1 MDPLSTTASIIA
13 ILQLSSD
20 VVKYIIGA
28 TGATKDRRRLRE
40 EILACESVLLQL
52 QDHADD
58 ADEGTKWW
66 EKIRALEG
74 PDKPLYR
81 LGIALEAV
89 MAKLE
94 PKKSLDKALSVLKW
108 PFDEKEVEKLI
119 SAMQREKSLLQL
131 AMTNECRELIRE
143 VKKSSGEN
151 KELLMELIQT
161 IKDNATEDMGQFT
174 KLNTIL
180 VGIQESQGDLKD
192 YAGELRDQR
201 VNLEQ
206 RTILD
211 WIPTINYAPQQSDII
226 NRRQPGT
233 GQWLLD
239 SAKYQDWLKNDK
251 QTLFC
256 PGIPGAG
263 KTILTSI
270 VVENLMARFEND
282 KNIGVAYFY
291 CNFRQQDDQKA
302 EDILGNLLKQ
312 LAQGRSP
319 LPEIVVSL
327 YNSHKDK
334 QTRPSFD
341 EISRVLQSVAALY
354 SRVFIVVDALDECQ
368 TTGGCRTKLLSE
380 LFSLQAK
387 YGTNL
392 FATSRYIPEI
402 TEMFSKS
409 ISLEIRASVED
420 VRRYVDAHISHLPS
434 FVGRNPELQKE
445 IQTGIVKAIDGMFL
459 LAKLHLNSLIGKR
472 SPKAVRAALTKLP
485 TGSEAYDHAYENAME
500 RIESQ
505 VSDQEELAKQVLSW
519 ITCAR
524 RPLTISELQCA
535 LAVEVGEAELDE
547 ENLPQIGDMLSA
559 FESGAC
565 QSDDEFEERL
575 RSNPLYDYAAH
586 NWGHHARKDINLSQM
601 VFGFLGS
608 KAKVKALN
616 QALMVVKWWFGHSGY
631 SQEYPRR
638 ITGLHLAAYFGVEN
652 LARFLLGSNG
662 PDLKDSYGRTPL
674 SWAAEKGYKAVVKL
688 LLAAEGVEADSKDD
702 YGRTPL
708 SWAAEN
714 GHEAVVKLLLAEGVE
729 ADSKDKY
736 GRTPLSWAAENGHQA
751 VLKLLLAEG
760 VKADSKDVDGRTP
773 LSWAAENGHEAV
785 VKLLLAEGVEAD
797 SKDDDGRTPLSWAA
811 ENGHEAVVKLL
822 LTTDGV
828 KPDSKD
834 GFSRIPLSYA
844 FEKGHKRSLSC

>member
-28 TGATKDRRRLRE
+28 KGATKDRRRLRE
-40 EILACESVLLQL
+40 EILACESILLQL

-66 EKIRALEG
+66 EKIKALEG
-74 PDKPLYR
+74 PDTPLCR

-94 PKKSLDKALSVLKW
+94 PKKGLDKALSALKW
-108 PFDEKEVEKLI
+108 PFNEKEVEKLI
-119 SAMQREKSLLQL
+119 SAIQREKSLLQL

-143 VKKSSGEN
+143 VKKSSCKN
-151 KELLMELIQT
+151 KELLMELIQM
-161 IKDNATEDMGQFT
+161 IKDNANEDIGQFT

-180 VGIQESQGDLKD
+180 VEIQESQGNLKD

-201 VNLEQ
+201 ANLEQ

-211 WIPTINYAPQQSDII
+211 WITPIDYAPQQSDII
-226 NRRQPGT
+226 NQRQPRT

-239 SAKYQDWLKNDK
+239 SAEYQNWLKDDK

-270 VVENLMARFEND
+270 VVENLMARFGND
-282 KNIGVAYFY
+282 KNIAVAFLY
-291 CNFRQQDDQKA
+291 CNFRREDDQKA
-302 EDILGNLLKQ
+302 EHLLGSLLKQ

-319 LPEIVVSL
+319 LPESVASL
-327 YNSHKDK
+327 YDSHENKR
-334 QTRPSFD
+334 TRPSFD
-341 EISRVLQSVAALY
+341 ETTRALQSVAALY
-354 SRVFIVVDALDECQ
+354 SRVFIVIDALDECQ
-368 TTGGCRTKLLSE
+368 TTDGCRTRLLSE

-392 FATSRYIPEI
+392 FTTSRFIPEV

-409 ISLEIRASVED
+409 TSLEIRASVED
-420 VRRYVDAHISHLPS
+420 VGRYVDGHISHLPS
-434 FVGRNPELQKE
+434 FVGRNPELQEE
-445 IQTGIVKAIDGMFL
+445 IKTGIVKAIDGMFL
-459 LAKLHLNSLIGKR
+459 LAKLHLNSLVGKR

-485 TGSEAYDHAYENAME
+485 TGSEAYDDAYESAME

-505 VSDQEELAKQVLSW
+505 GTDPEELAKEVLSW

-524 RPLTISELQCA
+524 RPLTISELQYA

-547 ENLPQIGDMLSA
+547 ENLPQVGDMLSA

-575 RSNPLYDYAAH
+575 RSNPPYDYAAH
-586 NWGHHARKDINLSQM
+586 NWGHHARHDINPNRI
-601 VFGFLGS
+601 VFGFLES
-608 KAKVKALN
+608 KVKVEASK
-616 QALMVVKWWFGHSGY
+616 QALMAVKKWSGHSNY
-631 SQEYPRR
+631 SQEFPRQ

-652 LARFLLGSNG
+652 LARFLLGSNE

-674 SWAAEKGYKAVVKL
+674 L
-688 LLAAEGVEADSKDD
+688 
-702 YGRTPL
+702 
-708 SWAAEN
+708 WAAEN
-714 GHEAVVKLLLAEGVE
+714 GHEAVVKLLLATEGVE
-729 ADSKDKY
+729 ADSKEIY
-736 GRTPLSWAAENGHQA
+736 GQTPLS
-751 VLKLLLAEG
+751 
-760 VKADSKDVDGRTP
+760 R
-773 LSWAAENGHEAV
+773 AAENGHEAV
-785 VKLLLAEGVEAD
+785 VKLLLATEGVEAD
-797 SKDDDGRTPLSWAA
+797 SKDIYGRTPL
-811 ENGHEAVVKLL
+811 
-822 LTTDGV
+822 
-828 KPDSKD
+828 
-834 GFSRIPLSYA
+834 
-844 FEKGHKRSLSC
+844 LSC

>member
-28 TGATKDRRRLRE
+28 TGAVKDRRRLRE
-40 EILACESVLLQL
+40 EILACESILLQL

-66 EKIRALEG
+66 EKIKALEG
-74 PDKPLYR
+74 PDTPLYR

-94 PKKSLDKALSVLKW
+94 PKKGLAKARSALKW

-119 SAMQREKSLLQL
+119 SAMQREKSILQL
-131 AMTNECRELIRE
+131 AMTNECRQLIRE
-143 VKKSSGEN
+143 IKKSSGEN
-151 KELLMELIQT
+151 RELLLELIQT
-161 IKDNATEDMGQFT
+161 IKDNATEDTGQFT

-180 VGIQESQGDLKD
+180 VEIQESQGDLKD
-192 YAGELRDQR
+192 CAGELRDQR

-211 WIPTINYAPQQSDII
+211 WITPIDYAPQQSDII

-239 SAKYQDWLKNDK
+239 SAEYQDWLKDDK

-270 VVENLMARFEND
+270 VVENLMARFENNR
-282 KNIGVAYFY
+282 NIGVAYLY

-302 EDILGNLLKQ
+302 EDLLRSLLKQ

-319 LPEIVVSL
+319 LPESVVSL
-327 YNSHKDK
+327 YESHKDK
-334 QTRPSFD
+334 RTRPSFD
-341 EISRVLQSVAALY
+341 EISRALQSVTALY
-354 SRVFIVVDALDECQ
+354 SQVFIVVDALDECQ
-368 TTGGCRTKLLSE
+368 TTGGCRTRLLSM

-392 FATSRYIPEI
+392 FTTSRFIPEI
-402 TEMFSKS
+402 TEMFSRS
-409 ISLEIRASVED
+409 TSLEIRASAED
-420 VRRYVDAHISHLPS
+420 VRRYVDGDISHLPS
-434 FVGRNPELQKE
+434 FVGRNPELQEE
-445 IQTGIVKAIDGMFL
+445 IKTGIVKAIDGMFL

-485 TGSEAYDHAYENAME
+485 TGSDAYDHAYENAME

-505 VSDQEELAKQVLSW
+505 VTDQEELAKQVLSW

-524 RPLTISELQCA
+524 RPLTISELQYA

-547 ENLPQIGDMLSA
+547 ENLPQIGDMLST
-559 FESGAC
+559 FESGPC
-565 QSDDEFEERL
+565 QSDNEFEERL

-586 NWGHHARKDINLSQM
+586 NWGHHAREDMTQSQK
-601 VFGFLGS
+601 VFGFLES
-608 KAKVKALN
+608 KAKVEASS
-616 QALMVVKWWFGHSGY
+616 QALMAVKRWSWHSKY
-631 SQEYPRR
+631 SQEFPRQM
-638 ITGLHLAAYFGVEN
+638 TGLHLAAYFGVEN
-652 LARFLLGSNG
+652 LAGFLLGSNG

-674 SWAAEKGYKAVVKL
+674 SWAAA
-688 LLAAEGVEADSKDD
+688 
-702 YGRTPL
+702 
-708 SWAAEN
+708 N
-714 GHEAVVKLLLAEGVE
+714 GHE
-729 ADSKDKY
+729 
-736 GRTPLSWAAENGHQA
+736 TI
-751 VLKLLLAEG
+751 
-760 VKADSKDVDGRTP
+760 
-773 LSWAAENGHEAV
+773 

-797 SKDDDGRTPLSWAA
+797 SKDDEYGRTPLSWAA
-811 ENGHEAVVKLL
+811 ERGHEAIVKLL
-822 LTTDGV
+822 LAKGV
-828 KPDSKD
+828 EADSKD
-834 GFSRIPLSYA
+834 ARHRR
-844 FEKGHKRSLSC
+844 FEG